1 MSKTLIKKFQQPA
14 GPIKFYSGILPLNG
28 ITERDDAIRVQMPRT
43 DVEPIYYEP
52 AAIAERSANK
62 QPQSGAI
69 TPVHPEFELA
79 LVAYGIL
86 GDTVDL
92 FKLSKLGLKKLR
104 SKITKPQGARMSR
117 EVLMPMF
124 RFYDDSYNIPDY
136 AVPNSQTPGMELAN
150 KRLKS
155 GGKERLQATSSRYTE
170 PEEVSVHYFTP
181 AQEYYDYEF
190 LTDEAVGNVG
200 LNFKDPDYKQQYDF
214 YMKAFHDYPQGFAVA
229 EHKKAY
235 VPDTPNKNVV
245 EPHEVDHLVHYPSE
259 PPQGIDV
266 SIMPKDFE
274 DYMTVHNGTE
284 VSARGTQLKNYF
296 GLTDDSQEFTEDM
309 LRYAAQHYI
318 EDTGIDNNMSEFFAS
333 ITDYKKLAEWI
344 NKHSMVS
351 AGIVG
356 GAALSSNAEKR
367 KQGGRLIPKHA
378 KGNPVNTNPLP
389 KMPINTNPVPEVKP
403 KKKKLQ
409 IRPNFKN
416 ERPTPE
422 MITFP
427 AVGFKQ
433 S

>member
-1 MSKTLIKKFQQPA
+1 MGKKLINKFQPGGNA
-14 GPIKFYSGILPLNG
+14 EKS
-28 ITERDDAIRVQMPRT
+28 DATRVKMPRT
-43 DVEPIYYEP
+43 DVQPIYYEP
-52 AAIAERSANK
+52 AAIAERAASK

-69 TPVHPEFELA
+69 TAVHPEFELA
-79 LVAYGIL
+79 LGAYGLL
-86 GDTVDL
+86 GDAVDL
-92 FKLSKLGLKKLR
+92 LKLGKLGMKKLR
-104 SKITKPQGARMSR
+104 NKVVKPQGFARISS
-117 EVLMPMF
+117 EALAEMPMF
-124 RFYDDSYNIPDY
+124 NFYDDSYNLPDY

-150 KRLKS
+150 KRLET
-155 GGKERLQATSSRYTE
+155 GGRERLQATSSRYTE
-170 PEEVSVHYFTP
+170 PDEVSVHYFTP

-190 LTDEAVGNVG
+190 LTDDAVGNIG
-200 LNFKDPDYKQQYDF
+200 LNFQDPDYKQQYDF

-318 EDTGIDNNMSEFFAS
+318 EDTGVDNNMSEFFAS

-344 NKHSMVS
+344 NKHSLVS
-351 AGIVG
+351 AGVVG
-356 GAALSSNAEKR
+356 GAALSGNTEKR
-367 KQGGRLIPKHA
+367 ETGGRLIPKHA
-378 KGNPVNTNPLP
+378 KGNQVNTNPLP
-389 KMPINTNPVPEVKP
+389 KDQINDNPIPKKEDK
-403 KKKKLQ
+403 KKKKL
-409 IRPNFKN
+409 F
-416 ERPTPE
+416 
-422 MITFP
+422 
-427 AVGFKQ
+427 
-433 S
+433 

>member
-1 MSKTLIKKFQQPA
+1 MKKLIKKYQP
-14 GPIKFYSGILPLNG
+14 GG
-28 ITERDDAIRVQMPRT
+28 ITERADATRVASPRT
-43 DVEPIYYEP
+43 DVAPIK
-52 AAIAERSANK
+52 RSALDIAID
-62 QPQSGAI
+62 QRLSEWPQSGAI
-69 TPVHPEFELA
+69 TSVYPEFELA
-79 LVAYGIL
+79 LGAYGIL
-86 GDTVDL
+86 GDAVDFL
-92 FKLSKLGLKKLR
+92 KLGKLGLKKLR

-124 RFYDDSYNIPDY
+124 RFYDDSYNLPDY
-136 AVPNSQTPGMELAN
+136 TVPNSQTPGMELTN
-150 KRLKS
+150 KRLES
-155 GGKERLQATSSRYTE
+155 GGRERLQATSSRYTE

-190 LTDEAVGNVG
+190 LTDEAVGNIG
-200 LNFKDPDYKQQYDF
+200 LNFQDPGYRQQYDF
-214 YMKAFHDYPQGFAVA
+214 YMKAFHDHPQGFAVA

-235 VPDTPNKNVV
+235 VPDTPNKNIV

-344 NKHSMVS
+344 NKHSLVS
-351 AGIVG
+351 AGVVG
-356 GAALSSNAEKR
+356 GAAVSNDIKEHK
-367 KQGGRLIPKHA
+367 KGGLISKHA
-378 KGNPVNTNPLP
+378 KGSPVNTNPLP
-389 KMPINTNPVPEVKP
+389 EIPVNTNPIPKKEDK
-403 KKKKLQ
+403 KKKKLFEIDQ
-409 IRPNFKN
+409 KI
-416 ERPTPE
+416 
-422 MITFP
+422 
-427 AVGFKQ
+427 VGNIPPQ
-433 S
+433 